1 MIAINVRD
9 NAAELSRHLSATARE
24 QVPFATALAL
34 TRTAKALERSTQ
46 MELGQVFNN
55 PTPFVARG
63 TFSTSANKREL
74 TATVGMRDR
83 TGAGRAGPAM
93 YVKESFSGG
102 ARDLKPFERA
112 LKKLGALPEG
122 YKAVPGYDLK
132 TDRYGSPDRKKL
144 TEIIGALSSG
154 FSIYSGRGKRT
165 ALVGYFVVMPG
176 AGGRAAHFKYPGI
189 FRRLQRGDGRAVQC
203 MFVFQTT
210 ASYDKR
216 IELPA
221 LARAVVTRDFGIFLR
236 GALAQAQ
243 GRPR

>member
-1 MIAINVRD
+1 MITINVRD
-9 NAAELSRHLSATARE
+9 NAAELTRRLSATARD

-34 TRTAKALERSTQ
+34 TRTAKALERSLQ
-46 MELGQVFNN
+46 LELGQVFNN

-83 TGAGRAGPAM
+83 ARDGRAGPAM

-112 LKKLGALPEG
+112 LKKLGALPQG
-122 YKAVPGYDLK
+122 YKAVPGADLK
-132 TDRYGSPDRKKL
+132 TDRYGNPDRKTL

-154 FSIYSGRGKRT
+154 FSVHTGRGKR
-165 ALVGYFVVMPG
+165 ASLVGYFVVMPG
-176 AGGRAAHFKYPGI
+176 AAGRTAHFKRPGI
-189 FRRLQRGDGRAVQC
+189 FRRVQRGAERSVQC
-203 MFVFQTT
+203 MLVFQTA
-210 ASYDKR
+210 ASYRKR
-216 IELPA
+216 IDLPT
-221 LARAVVTRDFGIFLR
+221 LARAVVTRDFDRLFK

-243 GRPR
+243 SKPV

>member
-34 TRTAKALERSTQ
+34 TRTAKTLERSMQ
-46 MELGQVFNN
+46 MELGRVFDN

-63 TFSTSANKREL
+63 TFSTSAKKREL

-102 ARDLKPFERA
+102 TRNLKPFERA

-122 YKAVPGYDLK
+122 YKAVPGDYLK
-132 TDRYGSPDRKKL
+132 TDRYGSPDRKTL
-144 TEIIGALSSG
+144 AEIIGALSSG
-154 FSIYSGRGKRT
+154 FSVHAGRGKR
-165 ALVGYFVVMPG
+165 ASLVGYFVVMPG
-176 AGGRAAHFKYPGI
+176 AAGRAAHFKYPGI
-189 FRRLQRGDGRAVQC
+189 FRRVQRGDERAVQC
-203 MFVFQTT
+203 VFVFQTA

-216 IELPA
+216 LDLPV
-221 LARAVVTRDFGIFLR
+221 LARAVVTRDFENHFKA
-236 GALAQAQ
+236 ALAQAQ
-243 GRPR
+243 SKPR